1 MSIRKQ
7 FLKNEP
13 VCKLS
18 FRVTKDQ
25 AQDAETIKIVGD
37 FNEWNKDV
45 EPMKKL
51 KSGDFTQTIK
61 LGVGSEYQFRYFI
74 NDTTWSNEVEADKTA
89 PTGIV
94 AGEVNSVIEL

>member
-1 MSIRKQ
+1 MSIKKQ
-7 FLKNEP
+7 FFKSEP

-18 FRVTKDQ
+18 FRVTKEE

-51 KSGDFTQTIK
+51 KSGDFTQTLK
-61 LGVGSEYQFRYFI
+61 LNVGSDYQFRYFI
-74 NDTTWSNEVEADKTA
+74 NDSAWGNEVEADKTT

-94 AGEVNSVIEL
+94 AGEVNSVIAL